1 MTLEEYIARLN
12 GLAFWK
18 EFTFANNKFM
28 PLPGKELE
36 LADNFVWLGDYA
48 FVLQLKERIAAK
60 EDPEAERGWFRNKV
74 LGKATKQVRDTLQFL
89 RDHETIR
96 LTDERGHAFEIRGAQ
111 LTDITSIVVFLGGQT
126 LPKDCLHTHYHVSS
140 TAGFIHILAA
150 HDYLGVLGKLRVPE
164 DIRRYFAYRRE
175 VTQRLRD
182 AGIIVEESDIMG
194 AFVGEQDAPTQ
205 RSREILDRFVQDLD
219 AFDLS
224 QLIGNLHDHVKNSEQ
239 PQDYYR
245 IMLEFAR
252 VPRSVWREVKLRFM
266 LSLETIQKKQ
276 FTSPFRLAFP
286 AADCAFMIVAL
297 HSQIPATGPEGE
309 TMRVTGLKNLT
320 YAAMYAAKV
329 SKGVGIMISKDGDY
343 LQLDWSWLN
352 LPWKPDPEMDRELAA
367 NNPFGE
373 AKEKTI
379 DSFLFA
385 SEIDGSEN

>member
-1 MTLEEYIARLN
+1 
-12 GLAFWK
+12 
-18 EFTFANNKFM
+18 
-28 PLPGKELE
+28 
-36 LADNFVWLGDYA
+36 
-48 FVLQLKERIAAK
+48 
-60 EDPEAERGWFRNKV
+60 
-74 LGKATKQVRDTLQFL
+74 
-89 RDHETIR
+89 
-96 LTDERGHAFEIRGAQ
+96 
-111 LTDITSIVVFLGGQT
+111 
-126 LPKDCLHTHYHVSS
+126 
-140 TAGFIHILAA
+140 
-150 HDYLGVLGKLRVPE
+150 
-164 DIRRYFAYRRE
+164 
-175 VTQRLRD
+175 
-182 AGIIVEESDIMG
+182 
-194 AFVGEQDAPTQ
+194 
-205 RSREILDRFVQDLD
+205 
-219 AFDLS
+219 
-224 QLIGNLHDHVKNSEQ
+224 
-239 PQDYYR
+239 
-245 IMLEFAR
+245 MLEFAR

-343 LQLDWSWLN
+343 IQLDWSWLN